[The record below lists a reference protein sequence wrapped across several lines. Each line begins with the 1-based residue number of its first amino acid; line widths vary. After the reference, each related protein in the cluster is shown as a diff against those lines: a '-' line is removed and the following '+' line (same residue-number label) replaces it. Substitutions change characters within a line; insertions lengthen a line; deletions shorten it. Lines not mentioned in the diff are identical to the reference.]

1 MGKEHICPVWVGYTF
16 LLPVRKLQ
24 HNPQKIL
31 APYVKEGM
39 TVMDYGCA
47 MGYFSIPLAKMTGS
61 KGIVYCVD
69 IQEKMLANL
78 YKRALKHNVSD
89 VIKLLEVGNSFHPD
103 ELIEKLDFVLLF
115 FVVHEVPDK
124 KQLFSDLYKMLKPG
138 GKILFAE
145 PKGHVKPEG
154 FEKSLQ
160 LAKEAGLKVSDGKPM
175 RKGLFA
181 LLIKER

>member
-1 MGKEHICPVWVGYTF
+1 MENEHICPVWVGYTF

-31 APYVKEGM
+31 APFVKEGM

-47 MGYFSIPLAKMTGS
+47 MGYFSIPLARITGP
-61 KGIVYCVD
+61 KGIAYCVD

-78 YKRALKHNVSD
+78 HKRAVKHNVSG
-89 VIKLLEVGNSFHPD
+89 VIKLLEVGKNYNPD
-103 ELIEKLDFVLLF
+103 ELTSKLDFVLLF

-138 GKILFAE
+138 AKILFAE
-145 PKGHVKPEG
+145 PKGHVNLTD

-160 LAKEAGLKVSDGKPM
+160 LAKEAGLKVSDDKPL
-175 RKGLFA
+175 RKGLCA
-181 LLIKER
+181 LLLKE